1 MIVIPPGRYSL
12 WQGFDLILRQE
23 LSLGIGG
30 IIHLSGDNGS
40 GKSSFLRRL
49 LIPRLQEI
57 KPDIYQLY
65 FEQQSAL
72 QLFSVKAHA
81 AFQKPPRQINN
92 EEQMTDYLLDNL
104 ELAMRKQSRPV
115 ILMIDES
122 PRLESIISRVR
133 QHPVCIVFASHHS
146 RIQDARSISFNPIN
160 PGLSEASCHDG

>member
-1 MIVIPPGRYSL
+1 M
-12 WQGFDLILRQE
+12 RQE
-23 LSLGIGG
+23 LSLGIGEL
-30 IIHLSGDNGS
+30 IHLSGDNGS

-49 LIPRLQEI
+49 LIPQI
-57 KPDIYQLY
+57 QAQQADIYQLY

-92 EEQMTDYLLDNL
+92 EEQMTTYLLDNL

-122 PRLESIISRVR
+122 PRLESIVERVR

-146 RIQDARSISFNPIN
+146 KIQDARSISFMPIN
-160 PGLSEASCHDG
+160 PSLSEASCHDG